1 MREWFEDGS
10 TSSPQE
16 IIMGK
21 KKGGGEMNFENL
33 TSPHLQGY
41 IPSTVE
47 TF

>member
-16 IIMGK
+16 VIMG
-21 KKGGGEMNFENL
+21 KKGGGEMNFQNL
-33 TSPHLQGY
+33 TSPNLQGY